1 MSYFFASISDIL
13 VHCQTQKLF
22 LTKPFFALKSIWYL
36 PKKLKKKKLLY
47 KYNFHFQVTHE
58 EQRDPGDAF
67 KRAVIGFYLAHH
79 LRLAGFFSAA
89 ETFEFSV
96 KNTSLV
102 TVVTLILR
110 HLQSC
115 SCNAYEID
123 EFVHHSKSGKT
134 LINSVERVLH
144 IIVF

>member
-1 MSYFFASISDIL
+1 MIFA
-13 VHCQTQKLF
+13 QETE
-22 LTKPFFALKSIWYL
+22 
-36 PKKLKKKKLLY
+36 KKKKKKLLY

-79 LRLAGFFSAA
+79 LRLAGFFSVA

-134 LINSVERVLH
+134 LKNSVERVLH
-144 IIVF
+144 IIVFYLVDF